1 MSNLPKM
8 KNEIVISPSTINSSQ
23 IAQYF
28 DLTPKELTQI
38 FLKLQWIQRKYFLWL
53 ATTALGEEKG
63 VTKENKIFLW
73 RREILGDKELI
84 VAIKE
89 FKNEE
94 EDPDLYKMKIQQKYE
109 KEGYTVWNY
118 GKEKGIYDKN
128 IHFVAKKGRKVLLIH
143 SRTNK
148 KDITLED
155 ITSFQE
161 NKKTFIAQNP
171 IFEIYDIKL
180 QYSISSFS
188 LTEEAFTYLKK
199 EKNTICYE
207 IVK

>member
-1 MSNLPKM
+1 MSNLPKI
-8 KNEIVISPSTINSSQ
+8 KNEIVISPSNISSLQ

-28 DLTPKELTQI
+28 DLTPKELNQI

-53 ATTALGEEKG
+53 VTTALGEEKG
-63 VTKENKIFLW
+63 VTKENKVFHW
-73 RREILGDKELI
+73 RREILGDQALI
-84 VAIKE
+84 LAIKE
-89 FKNEE
+89 FKNED
-94 EDPDLYKMKIQQKYE
+94 EDPDLYKIKIQQKYE
-109 KEGYTVWNY
+109 EEGYTVWNY
-118 GKEKGIYDKN
+118 SKEKGIYDKN
-128 IHFVAKKGRKVLLIH
+128 IHFVAKKGKKVLLIH

-155 ITSFQE
+155 ITTFQE
-161 NKKTFIAQNP
+161 NRKSFIIQNP

-188 LTEEAFTYLKK
+188 LTEEAFKYLKE
-199 EKNTICYE
+199 EKNNIYYE